1 MFINLGR
8 LVCRTPWRVVIG
20 AAMLVFLSALYG
32 MDVMERLT
40 LAPGWD
46 VPGSG
51 SAEAVNRFKEQAGV
65 DETPVIVLYS
75 PKPGSGGHV
84 DSPETRAA
92 IEQSLAA
99 VSANPD
105 VRQVISYYS
114 SGDVRFRSRDGRVT
128 YAIVQLARAEDE
140 GIGAYTRLRKQLQ
153 SDRIEVRLGG
163 ELPTYV
169 DTRAQLERD
178 LRKAEWISF
187 VALAVLL
194 VWVFGSAVAAVL
206 PLIVGGITMIVSVAL
221 LKLATNFM
229 DITVYAANVVSML
242 GLGLAIDYALFII
255 SRFREEQQAESA
267 MTTESVCRTLITAG
281 RTVAFSG
288 LTVAASLFCLA
299 FLPQRFFQNMGLA
312 GGISVV
318 AAMLT
323 AIVVLP
329 AILALLGNRVNY
341 WALPVLARR
350 AQQQAHGGGWWYH
363 FSHFVMRHPYS
374 VILGTLALLLAMGYP
389 ALGMKLG
396 QPDAL
401 ALPKYAESRVV
412 QETLNAHFSTSD
424 LSPLLIA
431 IRADAEV
438 TAPESV
444 AGIHALTK
452 QIQALPGVT
461 RIAGMA
467 SLDDAL
473 TLEDYQMLYQ
483 NPGQFPVAA
492 EALANHAR
500 GKLTRLVVFYS
511 FPPKA
516 PEAQNLVEQ
525 IRAIAR
531 PSGIEEVH
539 VGGYPAFYLDYL
551 DSLRKWVPVTMLA
564 IVGIIFV
571 LLFLMLGSLMLPL
584 KVVLTSLLSLSATFG
599 VLVLIFQY
607 GYLSEFLGFTPAGA
621 LDGTVLVLIFASA
634 FGLSIDYEVFL
645 LSRVKEMCDST
656 SDSLQAV
663 AAGVQRSG
671 PIITNAALLI
681 GIVLSAFAMGEVV
694 FMKQIGLGLLMAVVV
709 DATIVRMLLVPS
721 TMRLLGRLNWWAPKP
736 LLRIYE
742 RFNLSEIE
750 SISRDRH
757 D

>member
-1 MFINLGR
+1 MFIILGR
-8 LVCRTPWRVVIG
+8 LVCRAPWRVVFG
-20 AAMLVFLSALYG
+20 AGMLVFLAALYG

-51 SAEAVNRFKEQAGV
+51 SAEVVNRIKEQQGV
-65 DETPVIVLYS
+65 DETPVIVLFS
-75 PKPGSGGHV
+75 PKPGAQGTI
-84 DSPETRAA
+84 DSPEIRTA
-92 IEQSLAA
+92 IEQSLYA

-114 SGDVRFRSRDGRVT
+114 SGDARFRSRDGRQT
-128 YAIVQLARAEDE
+128 YAIVQLARADDE
-140 GIGAYTRLRKQLQ
+140 GIGAYNRLRAQLR
-153 SDRIEVRLGG
+153 SDQVVVRLGG

-169 DTRAQLERD
+169 DTRSQLERD
-178 LRKAEWISF
+178 LRKAEWVSF
-187 VALAVLL
+187 IALAVLL

-221 LKLATNFM
+221 LKLATNFV
-229 DITVYAANVVSML
+229 DITEYAANVVSML

-255 SRFREEQQAESA
+255 SRFREEQNGGTAEIRD
-267 MTTESVCRTLITAG
+267 SVCKTLITAG

-350 AQQQAHGGGWWYH
+350 AQQQAHGGGWWYR
-363 FSHFVMRHPYS
+363 FSHFVMRHPYA
-374 VILGTLALLLAMGYP
+374 VILGTLILLLGMGYP

-401 ALPKYAESRVV
+401 ALPKHAESRIV
-412 QETLNAHFSTSD
+412 QETLNDQFSTSD
-424 LSPLLIA
+424 LSPLLITL
-431 IRADAEV
+431 RTHAEV
-438 TAPESV
+438 THPDSV
-444 AGIHALTK
+444 AAIHALTQ
-452 QIQALPGVT
+452 QIKAQPGVT
-461 RIAGMA
+461 RVVGLT
-467 SLDDAL
+467 SLDDGL
-473 TLEDYQMLYQ
+473 SLEDYQMLYQ
-483 NPGQFPVAA
+483 NPGQFAVAA
-492 EALANHAR
+492 EALASHAR
-500 GKLTRLVVFYS
+500 GSQSRLIVFYS
-511 FPPKA
+511 FIPKA
-516 PEAQNLVEQ
+516 PEAQRLVET
-525 IRAIAR
+525 IRAMTLP
-531 PSGIEEVH
+531 PSIVEMH

-551 DSLRKWVPVTMLA
+551 DSLRAWVPVTMLA
-564 IVGIIFV
+564 IIAIIFV
-571 LLFLMLGSLMLPL
+571 LLFLMLGSLLLPL

-599 VLVLIFQY
+599 ALVLIFQY
-607 GYLSEFLGFTPAGA
+607 GFLSDILGFTPVGA

-645 LSRVKEMCDST
+645 LSRVKEMCDSN
-656 SDSLQAV
+656 SDSMQAV

-694 FMKQIGLGLLMAVVV
+694 FMKQIGLGLLLAVVV

-721 TMRLLGRLNWWAPKP
+721 TMRLLGKLNWWAPKP
-736 LLRIYE
+736 LLRLYE

-750 SISRDRH
+750 STGKYRD

>member
-1 MFINLGR
+1 
-8 LVCRTPWRVVIG
+8 
-20 AAMLVFLSALYG
+20 MLVVMAALYG

-46 VPGSG
+46 VPNSG
-51 SAEAVNRFKEQAGV
+51 SALAVEHFREQAGV
-65 DETPVIVLYS
+65 DETPVIVLFS
-75 PKPGSGGHV
+75 PKSGSQSHV
-84 DSPETRAA
+84 DDPQTRAA
-92 IEQSLAA
+92 IEQSLMAI
-99 VSANPD
+99 SANPD
-105 VRQVISYYS
+105 VHQVISYYS
-114 SGDVRFRSRDGRVT
+114 SGDPRFRSKDGRLT

-140 GIGAYTRLRKQLQ
+140 GIGAYKRLRAQLQ
-153 SDRIEVRLGG
+153 TDQIEVRLGG

-187 VALAVLL
+187 AALAVLL

-206 PLIVGGITMIVSVAL
+206 PLIVGGITMVVSVAL

-255 SRFREEQQAESA
+255 SRFREEQQNHAVN
-267 MTTESVCRTLITAG
+267 TTDSVCKTLITAG

-350 AQQQAHGGGWWYH
+350 AEQQAHGGGWWYR
-363 FSHFVMRHPYS
+363 FSHFVMRHPYA
-374 VILGTLALLLAMGYP
+374 VILGTLALLLTMGYP

-401 ALPKYAESRVV
+401 ALPKHAESRIV

-431 IRADAEV
+431 IRTNGQVSDA
-438 TAPESV
+438 ASV
-444 AGIHALTK
+444 AGIYSLTRN
-452 QIQALPGVT
+452 IETLPGVT
-461 RIAGMA
+461 RVAGIA
-467 SLDDAL
+467 SLDAGL
-473 TLEDYQMLYQ
+473 SLEDYQMLYQ

-492 EALANHAR
+492 EALAIHAR
-500 GKLTRLVVFYS
+500 ANLTHLVVFYS
-511 FPPKA
+511 FAPKA
-516 PEAQNLVEQ
+516 PEAQRLVEQ
-525 IRAIAR
+525 IRGF
-531 PSGIEEVH
+531 GIPPGIQQIH

-599 VLVLIFQY
+599 ALVLIFQH
-607 GYLSEFLGFTPAGA
+607 GYFAEFLGFTPVGA

-736 LLRIYE
+736 LLRIYA
-742 RFNLSEIE
+742 RFNLSDIE
-750 SISRDRH
+750 SMGKKH
-757 D
+757 DDKI